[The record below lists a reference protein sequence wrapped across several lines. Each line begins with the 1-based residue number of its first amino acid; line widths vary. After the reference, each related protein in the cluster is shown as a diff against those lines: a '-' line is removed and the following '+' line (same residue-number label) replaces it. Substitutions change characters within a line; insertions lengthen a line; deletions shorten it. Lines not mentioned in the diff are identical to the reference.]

1 MIRSD
6 IVCLSCRKVA
16 KISTPTTWSTIST
29 RHGLDFSQESQNSVR
44 QWYVL
49 HMYFFRCRMY
59 SLQRGCPRKVSSL
72 LLNSGDIRLSA
83 VCWQLQH
90 LRQLLVLWVLIVQF
104 DATVSRT
111 GATNQMTQKQP
122 KKRQRLYK
130 QAVKEM
136 CIQVVVVLVLD
147 FDARESEVVENKVQW
162 CANQSTV
169 VVEGNWTKRK
179 LMSHHHDSPYL
190 QNQIPRHNA
199 LVILN
204 LFPDF
209 KFRIWTSTFW
219 SNTRNCLRLDSERN
233 LRHSV
238 CRSVPTCQSQGN
250 KKYCTSISIILIS
263 VWYGRK
269 RIWLDWWPSGNPEWC
284 TFPSQQILK
293 FSTDAFDSTR
303 MKVWTVLIG

>member
-1 MIRSD
+1 MIR
-6 IVCLSCRKVA
+6 I
-16 KISTPTTWSTIST
+16 T
-29 RHGLDFSQESQNSVR
+29 
-44 QWYVL
+44 YVL
-49 HMYFFRCRMY
+49 FPMSDVLFTAWLSSESILTIVEFRRYPAHSC
-59 SLQRGCPRKVSSL
+59 LLTIATLATATCPLGSDCAIWR
-72 LLNSGDIRLSA
+72 NG
-83 VCWQLQH
+83 
-90 LRQLLVLWVLIVQF
+90 
-104 DATVSRT
+104 
-111 GATNQMTQKQP
+111 KQARSHQSDDT
-122 KKRQRLYK
+122 KTTEKRQRLYK

-284 TFPSQQILK
+284 TFPPQQILK